1 MWIESIDKTIRVEI
15 GQILKE
21 LMAKMEEADICHDFF
36 VSLTLGKKAQKLSE
50 KEKREY
56 LGGKK
61 EDHNP
66 KFYEKDLLK
75 VS

>member
-1 MWIESIDKTIRVEI
+1 
-15 GQILKE
+15 
-21 LMAKMEEADICHDFF
+21 MEEADICHDFF

-66 KFYEKDLLK
+66 KFYEKFPSPGLCEESDSFRLYDRRFVTFRNGLC
-75 VS
+75 